1 MVLTGSS
8 QWTPKHGRTCIGN
21 TSARTDL
28 PHSPIGWRHADNLAL
43 TINSTT
49 GRRASAT
56 ALCLCEGKCA
66 RYLAQEIIPHISTSV
81 NACQR

>member
-8 QWTPKHGRTCIGN
+8 QWNPKHGCTCIGN

-43 TINSTT
+43 AINSST
-49 GRRASAT
+49 GRSASAT
-56 ALCLCEGKCA
+56 ACCVYAKESV
-66 RYLAQEIIPHISTSV
+66 RYLAQEIIPYISTSV